1 METDSKSGAERRTDP
16 RAPLQTQVQ
25 IYYPDLKRLTDE
37 ICRDISVGGMFIES
51 AAPPAVGT
59 EIRFDL
65 HVPTKKPRVVHGEGV
80 VVWSHAGGAASD
92 LRPVGF
98 GVRFSQLDPRFRTLI
113 FRIVDRHIQLG
124 GDPFDLE
131 LEDEAG

>member
-1 METDSKSGAERRTDP
+1 MEEKDSKSGAERRTAP
-16 RAPLQTQVQ
+16 RATVQTQVK
-25 IYYPDLKRLTDE
+25 IFYPDLKRLTDE
-37 ICRDISVGGMFIES
+37 ICKDISVGGMFIES

-59 EIRFDL
+59 QVRFDL
-65 HVPTKKPRVVHGEGV
+65 HVPTKKPRVVQGEGV
-80 VVWSHAGGAASD
+80 VVWSHPGGAGD

-124 GDPFDLE
+124 GDPFDLD
-131 LEDEAG
+131 LEDDPD